1 MGKAQGPDARQ
12 CWCMRDPQASVEQP
26 GGRITQQAL
35 GREDLGLKAMQ
46 TLQGSGVPAPLER
59 S

>member
-1 MGKAQGPDARQ
+1 M
-12 CWCMRDPQASVEQP
+12 EQP

-35 GREDLGLKAMQ
+35 GREDLGLRAMQ